1 MPTTPDIAP
10 ASALPA
16 LHSRGPAARSVADL
30 FRGLPLELRRMIL
43 RLAGPFTELLHD
55 ELAWP
60 LTLETVRLA
69 IADTLALDSVDGLQQ
84 LACRLPEPLSWELA
98 LVRSKAAL
106 EAVTALFAC
115 KEQHVAVVWSKT
127 GSPKQALVAL
137 RLAAATG
144 PLSAA
149 QQRLLGRRLDE
160 LVRGGAVARV
170 RAGEDAGDLL
180 AAAAAFG
187 RLDVIE
193 NLMPLAAQPS
203 SLVFELA
210 GLHGHMHVVQF
221 LCDNGLAASAVLDG
235 AISGGNADLLRL
247 LVPFA
252 GRSPRRTGWRD
263 DWARP
268 ALDARRPAALLALLQ
283 LNPPCTT
290 SWAAKQIAVDAAR
303 NGLLDVVVF
312 AVERLPDQDLN
323 SAANAAAAGGHVHVL
338 EWLKAARGI
347 QLSQPALDAAVAGN
361 QLEAVDWIL
370 ANTRVKPCVST
381 VDAAVRS
388 GLVELAVRM
397 RQAAEADPSDDALRW
412 AAFQGHIAIVERFLG
427 AGGGMLTD
435 GRRRR
440 LVDDLLV
447 EAVLGGQLGVA
458 EWLVDRRGAAVSQRA
473 LDALAG
479 GVGPASQDRSDRAA
493 AEAIGPPAST
503 MAFLHKSVGTSS
515 VSATKTPMH

>member
-16 LHSRGPAARSVADL
+16 LESRGPAARSVADL
-30 FRGLPLELRRMIL
+30 FQGLPFELRRMIL

-115 KEQHVAVVWSKT
+115 KEQHVAVVRSKT
-127 GSPKQALVAL
+127 GSPKQALAAL

-144 PLSAA
+144 TLSDV

-193 NLMPLAAQPS
+193 NLMLPAAQPS

-221 LCDNGLAASAVLDG
+221 LCDNGLAASAVLGG
-235 AISGGNADLLRL
+235 A
-247 LVPFA
+247 
-252 GRSPRRTGWRD
+252 RTGWRD

-268 ALDARRPAALLALLQ
+268 ALDARRPAALLALLK
-283 LNPPCTT
+283 LNPTCTT
-290 SWAAKQIAVDAAR
+290 SWAAKQITVDAAWS
-303 NGLLDVVVF
+303 GLLDVVVF
-312 AVERLPDQDLN
+312 AVEWLPNQDLN

-347 QLSQPALDAAVAGN
+347 QLSQPALDAAVEWK
-361 QLEAVDWIL
+361 QFEAVDWIL
-370 ANTRVKPCVST
+370 ANTRVKPCVTT
-381 VDAAVRS
+381 VNAAVWS

-397 RQAAEADPSDDALRW
+397 QRKARAGPSDDALRW
-412 AAFQGHIAIVERFLG
+412 AAFQGHIAIVERLLG
-427 AGGGMLTD
+427 TGGGMLAG

-440 LVDDLLV
+440 LADDLLV
-447 EAVLGGQLGVA
+447 EALLEVRRHA
-458 EWLVDRRGAAVSQRA
+458 ERIGDKNT
-473 LDALAG
+473 DAQILAD
-479 GVGPASQDRSDRAA
+479 VEP
-493 AEAIGPPAST
+493 
-503 MAFLHKSVGTSS
+503 
-515 VSATKTPMH
+515 